1 LEKST
6 YLCRKKLKI
15 KVMKRTPKHT
25 AEQRALIREAKMK
38 QRRSEKI
45 VWESRKSN
53 HQFRWGNKVE
63 LVPTL
68 SFYILRNNEDGN

>member
-1 LEKST
+1 
-6 YLCRKKLKI
+6 
-15 KVMKRTPKHT
+15 MKRTPKNT
-25 AEQRALIREAKMK
+25 AEQRARIREAKSS